1 MRTSYKGVR
10 TLLAPIVMGVDAG
23 NTKTLAVIADGTGQ
37 VLGYGRSTSANIYV
51 NFDGAVAALKEAA
64 RAALEMAGVNH
75 LDHLA
80 VSAAG
85 ADWPEDFV
93 ALRGAVHAA
102 SLVTDSSK
110 LSVVND
116 AVGALWSGSATGE
129 GVAVAVGT
137 SAGTAARSGETV
149 WHSGYWQ
156 EPEGA
161 VQLGQQT
168 LRAVYRA
175 ELELYPRTSL
185 TNVVLKHFQVD
196 RVEALLHAF
205 TARGSSLGTND
216 IGRLARLLLDEA
228 QKGDEVAC
236 QLVLQHGVA
245 LGDYAVVAARK
256 VDFISQPFPLILT
269 GGVMRHS
276 SSLLKDTLVARVH
289 EHFPGAKLQ
298 DPDFEPVGGAVCV
311 ALNALGCHH
320 IGSRTR
326 LRETLPEGSFYTT

>member
-1 MRTSYKGVR
+1 
-10 TLLAPIVMGVDAG
+10 LLTPLVMGIDVG

-51 NFDGAVAALKEAA
+51 NFEGAVAALKGAFQK
-64 RAALEMAGVNH
+64 ALERAGVTH

-80 VSAAG
+80 ISAAG

-93 ALRGAVHAA
+93 ALRGAVHTA
-102 SLVTDSSK
+102 SLVDDESK

-116 AVGALWSGSATGE
+116 AVGALWSGSVTGE

-137 SAGTAARSGETV
+137 SAGTAARKGENI

-168 LRAVYRA
+168 LRVVYRA
-175 ELELYPRTSL
+175 ELELSPKTNL
-185 TNVVLKHFQVD
+185 TNIVLKHFQLD
-196 RVEALLHAF
+196 TVEALLHTF
-205 TARGSSLGTND
+205 TARGSTLGTND
-216 IGRLARLLLDEA
+216 IGGLARLLLDEA
-228 QKGDEVAC
+228 EKGDMVAC
-236 QLVLQHGVA
+236 QLVSQHARA

-256 VDFISQPFPLILT
+256 VGFASQPVSQPISQSFPLILT

-276 SSLLKDTLVARVH
+276 SSLLKDALLARVH
-289 EHFPGAKLQ
+289 EHFPEAKLQ
-298 DPDFEPVGGAVCV
+298 NPDFEPVGGAVCV
-311 ALNALGCHH
+311 ALDALDCHH
-320 IGSRTR
+320 TSSRNR
-326 LRETLPEGSFYTT
+326 LRETLPEDSFYTT

>member
-1 MRTSYKGVR
+1 
-10 TLLAPIVMGVDAG
+10 MGVDAG
-23 NTKTLAVIADGTGQ
+23 NTKTLAVVADGTGR

-51 NFDGAVAALKEAA
+51 NFDGAVAALKEAFG
-64 RAALEMAGVNH
+64 AALEMAGVNH

-102 SLVTDSSK
+102 SLVGDSSK

-116 AVGALWSGSATGE
+116 AVGALWSGSTTGE

-137 SAGTAARSGETV
+137 SAGTAARLGETV

-175 ELELYPRTSL
+175 ELELYPKTSL

-228 QKGDEVAC
+228 QRGDGVAC
-236 QLVLQHGVA
+236 QLVLQHA
-245 LGDYAVVAARK
+245 ASLGDYAVVAARK
-256 VDFISQPFPLILT
+256 VGFSRAVSESFPLILT
-269 GGVMRHS
+269 GGVMRHRS
-276 SSLLKDTLVARVH
+276 SILKDALVARVH

-298 DPDFEPVGGAVCV
+298 SPDFEPVGGAVCV
-311 ALNALGCHH
+311 ALNALGCHPV
-320 IGSRTR
+320 GVRDK
-326 LRETLPEGSFYTT
+326 LRETLPEDSFYTT